1 MTQLLVRLF
10 IKDRDNTRDPKVRTA
25 YGMLGSVTGIVCNL
39 LLFAAKLI
47 IGSLSGNI
55 AVTAD
60 AFNNLSDIASSAIS
74 FLGFKLGKKPADAQ
88 HPFGHGRFEY
98 LSALFISLLIMVL
111 AVQLGISSFGKILEP
126 EKTQFSIVSLI
137 VLLLAVGVKL
147 WLSAFNRKL
156 GQKIDSASMAATAA
170 DSLND
175 VLSTSAAIISMLAV
189 LVTDFPLDGYLGL
202 VVACFVMYSGFS
214 IARDT
219 INPLLGE
226 APPKELVEAIKKEL
240 LSNEYVLSIHDLTVH
255 TYGPGRRFASVHV
268 EVPGNANIVDVHNM
282 IDQAE
287 LKILNQM
294 GIVITIHMDPIDTD
308 DAKTNQLR
316 DIAKEAIAKIDER
329 LSLHDFRIID
339 GSSRIVLLFDVVVPP
354 GYPLEPEKLQERIQK
369 EISAVN
375 PIYHCVIH
383 VDYDYAIAK

>member
-137 VLLLAVGVKL
+137 VLLLAVGV
-147 WLSAFNRKL
+147 
-156 GQKIDSASMAATAA
+156 
-170 DSLND
+170 
-175 VLSTSAAIISMLAV
+175 
-189 LVTDFPLDGYLGL
+189 
-202 VVACFVMYSGFS
+202 
-214 IARDT
+214 
-219 INPLLGE
+219 
-226 APPKELVEAIKKEL
+226 
-240 LSNEYVLSIHDLTVH
+240 
-255 TYGPGRRFASVHV
+255 
-268 EVPGNANIVDVHNM
+268 
-282 IDQAE
+282 
-287 LKILNQM
+287 
-294 GIVITIHMDPIDTD
+294 
-308 DAKTNQLR
+308 
-316 DIAKEAIAKIDER
+316 
-329 LSLHDFRIID
+329 
-339 GSSRIVLLFDVVVPP
+339 
-354 GYPLEPEKLQERIQK
+354 
-369 EISAVN
+369 
-375 PIYHCVIH
+375 
-383 VDYDYAIAK
+383 